1 MLFLMQSLMA
11 DFVQFS
17 SAYAKF
23 LFLKGRMG
31 TRLQSALNFEV
42 CLIFP
47 YFLGSWGLSRS
58 GTRDGTRTFSSWW

>member
-47 YFLGSWGLSRS
+47 YFLGS
-58 GTRDGTRTFSSWW
+58 

>member
-42 CLIFP
+42 YLIFP
-47 YFLGSWGLSRS
+47 YFLGS
-58 GTRDGTRTFSSWW
+58 